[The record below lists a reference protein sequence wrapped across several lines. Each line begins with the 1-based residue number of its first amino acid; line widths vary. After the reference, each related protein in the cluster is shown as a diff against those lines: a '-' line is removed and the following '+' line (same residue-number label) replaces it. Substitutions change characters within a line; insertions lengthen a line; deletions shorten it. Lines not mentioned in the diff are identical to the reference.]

1 MYGFIGTKRWIK
13 VLFLGMFLSWTM
25 SCASG
30 TYGTLGLL
38 GTPGLHVR
46 SGFTFI
52 EKNYLVDAER
62 EFSSALEIEPTF
74 AEAHRGLGLVYLMS
88 GRYGSAAKALG
99 KAIDYSPS
107 DKVTAQVYVAFIRL
121 YTEQKN
127 GRWLNKALDNFA
139 RALLYTKNLPDAYY
153 YMGVAFKEAGDFTL
167 AVEAFERVME
177 TDNAFYSEAEWALK
191 EVKRSMRRVRK

>member
-1 MYGFIGTKRWIK
+1 MYRLIGTKRLLKI
-13 VLFLGMFLSWTM
+13 LSLGIILSWTL

-38 GTPGLHVR
+38 GTPGQHVR

-52 EKNYLVDAER
+52 EKRYLVDAER

-88 GRYGSAAKALG
+88 GRYRSAVKALG

-107 DKVTAQVYVAFIRL
+107 DRVTAMVYVAFIRL
-121 YTEQKN
+121 HTEQK
-127 GRWLNKALDNFA
+127 GDRWLNEAMESFA
-139 RALLYTKNLPDAYY
+139 KALLYTKNLPDAYY
-153 YMGVAFKEAGDFTL
+153 YMGVAFRGADDFKL
-167 AVEAFERVME
+167 AAEAFERVME
-177 TDNAFYSEAEWALK
+177 TDNALNPEAEWALK
-191 EVKRSMRRVRK
+191 EVKRSMSRVRN

>member
-1 MYGFIGTKRWIK
+1 MYRLVGTKRLLK
-13 VLFLGMFLSWTM
+13 VLSLVIFLSWTL

-38 GTPGLHVR
+38 GTPGQHVR

-52 EKNYLVDAER
+52 EKRYLVDAER
-62 EFSSALEIEPTF
+62 EFSSALELEPTF

-88 GRYGSAAKALG
+88 GRYKSAVKALG

-107 DKVTAQVYVAFIRL
+107 DRVTSLVYVAFIRL
-121 YTEQKN
+121 YTEQKGGMWVN
-127 GRWLNKALDNFA
+127 RAVESFA
-139 RALLYTKNLPDAYY
+139 KALLYTRNLPDAYY
-153 YMGVAFKEAGDFTL
+153 YMGVAFKAAGDFPL

-177 TDNAFYSEAEWALK
+177 TDNPLNPEAEWALK
-191 EVKRSMRRVRK
+191 EVKRSMRRVKN